1 MALPFFGLRASFFSI
16 AYIQAHLPNSQVIGE
31 SGKIPDLIWISELGG
46 VNPRR
51 GYPDLYR
58 PPPTMMGLMYQYGAD
73 R

>member
-1 MALPFFGLRASFFSI
+1 VAELKMKMI
-16 AYIQAHLPNSQVIGE
+16 DHLPNSQVIGE
-31 SGKIPDLIWISELGG
+31 SGKIPDLIWISALGG